1 MLRQEPKAVG
11 KARLDIPGMVNRA
24 DNGDLIIK
32 KNPGLLAIINSTHR
46 AGNDVAQEKDSHPT
60 PMKVHCCNTTGTLEL

>member
-24 DNGDLIIK
+24 DTGDLIIK
-32 KNPGLLAIINSTHR
+32 KNPGLLAIINTTHH
-46 AGNDVAQEKDSHPT
+46 AGNDVARGKKIHILHISKYIVAT
-60 PMKVHCCNTTGTLEL
+60 PLAH